1 MLNIR
6 RFSVL
11 IVFVLVACGGGTGT
25 QPRDAAQPAQT
36 FTVQV
41 DGSTDAFSGAFGAFF
56 PDHVAVHAGDT
67 VIVRLRTFSGQPHTP
82 VLGTLVDAAVAKLNR
97 LGPQAS
103 LAVQENSP
111 EMLHL
116 PDAYPH
122 QITGGPQDANQSA
135 GQPCYLDSGIPPL
148 SLTGGAPPCPR
159 RDKPEFNG
167 TQSFYNGGVLLR
179 DGDSFA
185 VPISKS
191 TRPGTYGLMCLSHRS
206 AGTAQIT
213 VAPPE
218 QSVPSPDQVA
228 ASGRQQLQHL
238 VDLLKPVAATAA
250 QATADNAVAGAVDP
264 NVVSSEVAQFGPTS
278 LTVPV
283 GGTVTWHL
291 NVFHTI
297 SFGAQPTDVGSLV
310 RSADGT
316 VHLNEKGNLPAGFQV
331 PEAAFAYP
339 PPDDGRPIVIDGGRW
354 DGMGFRSTGLL
365 GSLPPVLITVKQT
378 FTKAGTYPYR
388 CLFHP
393 HMQGVVV
400 VS

>member
-1 MLNIR
+1 
-6 RFSVL
+6 
-11 IVFVLVACGGGTGT
+11 
-25 QPRDAAQPAQT
+25 
-36 FTVQV
+36 
-41 DGSTDAFSGAFGAFF
+41 
-56 PDHVAVHAGDT
+56 
-67 VIVRLRTFSGQPHTP
+67 
-82 VLGTLVDAAVAKLNR
+82 
-97 LGPQAS
+97 
-103 LAVQENSP
+103 
-111 EMLHL
+111 
-116 PDAYPH
+116 
-122 QITGGPQDANQSA
+122 
-135 GQPCYLDSGIPPL
+135 
-148 SLTGGAPPCPR
+148 
-159 RDKPEFNG
+159 
-167 TQSFYNGGVLLR
+167 
-179 DGDSFA
+179 
-185 VPISKS
+185 
-191 TRPGTYGLMCLSHRS
+191 MCLTHRS

-354 DGMGFRSTGLL
+354 DGTGFRSTGLL